1 MEAVASSLNL
11 VDVDSLLET
20 FFKEREQGII
30 TLHNI
35 HFKNGDQLSLRALKE
50 ELKEELRTG
59 IVTFINKGSPLE
71 EINDY
76 LFYIVNATCRK
87 LAKPVIK
94 HKAEYICPGC
104 VFLGKDYSALSHGR
118 VLYCDECESELKSET
133 DPKKV
138 CFFRTFYRHN
148 KNGYRCPDC
157 ERFIPHPLDNSTSVS
172 CPYFDCLFTGAVVD
186 LNKMH
191 HPTSK
196 SNPEKLILD
205 ASNGSFAMKDN
216 IQDQGAD
223 AYTRFELAE
232 ELQKK
237 VDSIREIIETQS
249 NNTAYSSSDSTVRHK
264 QAVYQAFANL
274 LERYPEDMV
283 DYVLNNTD
291 SHMGFQHKIFQE
303 YVSLLEGSLPFLVI
317 KNRKP
322 IKIDSLLDENLCLFD
337 GISVFDGIVNDKL
350 SIKNETKEF
359 YIGGRKA
366 AYTKPYYIGKLLNI
380 IKRDSKEPL
389 MQFVKEYS
397 FSRIR
402 MQGVKPGTLVTVT
415 HLRVPPHYQ
424 MGGMVYV
431 NRIRK
436 KIVERA
442 RATICTSQK

>member
-1 MEAVASSLNL
+1 MGAVANSLNL
-11 VDVDSLLET
+11 TDVDSLLES
-20 FFKEREQGII
+20 FLVEREQGII

-35 HFKNGDQLSLRALKE
+35 HFKNSDQLSLRALKE
-50 ELKEELRTG
+50 ELREELRTG
-59 IVTFINKGSPLE
+59 IVTFINKGFPLE

-87 LAKPVIK
+87 IAKPNIK
-94 HKAEYICPGC
+94 HKTEYICPGC
-104 VFLGKDYSALSHGR
+104 VFLDKDYSALSYSR
-118 VLYCDECESELKSET
+118 ILYCDECESELKSNEA

-138 CFFRTFYRHN
+138 HFFRTFYRHN

-157 ERFIPHPLDNSTSVS
+157 ERFIPHPLDNSVSVS
-172 CPYFDCLFTGAVVD
+172 CPYFDCLFTGQISD
-186 LNKMH
+186 LSKMH

-196 SNPEKLILD
+196 SNPEKLFLD
-205 ASNGSFAMKDN
+205 ASNGSFSMKDN
-216 IQDQGAD
+216 IQSQEMD
-223 AYTRFELAE
+223 AHTRLELAE

-237 VDSIREIIETQS
+237 VDAIKEIIETQS
-249 NNTAYSSSDSTVRHK
+249 NNTAYSSSDFTVRHK
-264 QAVYQAFANL
+264 QSVYQAFSNL
-274 LERYPEDMV
+274 LERHPEDMV
-283 DYVLNNTD
+283 DYLLNNTD

-303 YVSLLEGSLPFLVI
+303 YISLLEASLPFVII

-322 IKIDSLLDENLCLFD
+322 IKVDSLLDENLCLFD

-366 AYTKPYYIGKLLNI
+366 AYAKPYYIGKLLNVI
-380 IKRDSKEPL
+380 QRDTKEPL

-402 MQGVKPGTLVTVT
+402 MRDVKPGTLVTVT

-442 RATICTSQK
+442 RATIK

>member
-1 MEAVASSLNL
+1 MGAALNL
-11 VDVDSLLET
+11 VDVDSLLEQ
-20 FFKEREQGII
+20 FLQEREQGIS
-30 TLHNI
+30 TLHRI

-59 IVTFINKGSPLE
+59 IVTFINKGFPLD

-76 LFYIVNATCRK
+76 LFYIVNATCKK
-87 LAKPVIK
+87 LAKPNIK

-104 VFLGKDYSALSHGR
+104 VFLGKEYSVLSFNK
-118 VLYCDECESELKSET
+118 VLYCDECEVELKKHEN
-133 DPKKV
+133 DPKKAY
-138 CFFRTFYRHN
+138 FFRFFYRHN

-157 ERFIPHPLDNSTSVS
+157 ERFIPHPLDNSTTVS
-172 CPYFDCLFTGAVVD
+172 CPYFDCLFAGTVAD
-186 LNKMH
+186 LSKMH

-205 ASNGSFAMKDN
+205 ASNDGFSLKDN
-216 IQDQGAD
+216 LSSQDVD
-223 AYTRFELAE
+223 AHTQLEVAE

-237 VDSIREIIETQS
+237 VDAIKEIIETQS

-264 QAVYQAFANL
+264 QCVYQAFSNL
-274 LERYPEDMV
+274 LHRYPEDMV
-283 DYVLNNTD
+283 DYVMNNTD

-303 YVSLLEGSLPFLVI
+303 YISLLEASLPFIVL

-322 IKIDSLLDENLCLFD
+322 IKIDSLLDETLCLFD

-380 IKRDSKEPL
+380 IQRDTKDPL
-389 MQFVKEYS
+389 THLVKEYS

-402 MQGVKPGTLVTVT
+402 MRDVKPGTLVTVT

-424 MGGMVYV
+424 MGGMAYV

-442 RATICTSQK
+442 RATIK

>member
-1 MEAVASSLNL
+1 METSALNL
-11 VDVDSLLET
+11 ADVDFLLEQ
-20 FFKEREQGII
+20 FLQEREQGIN
-30 TLHNI
+30 TLHRI
-35 HFKNGDQLSLRALKE
+35 HFKDGDQLSLRALKE

-59 IVTFINKGSPLE
+59 IVTFINKGSPLD

-76 LFYIVNATCRK
+76 LFYIVNATCKK
-87 LAKPVIK
+87 LAKPTIK

-104 VFLGKDYSALSHGR
+104 VFLGKDYSVLSFNK
-118 VLYCDECESELKSET
+118 VLYCDECEAELKAHEN

-138 CFFRTFYRHN
+138 YFYRTFYRHN

-157 ERFIPHPLDNSTSVS
+157 ERFIPHPIDNAATVS
-172 CPYFDCLFTGAVVD
+172 CPYFDCLFTGQISD
-186 LNKMH
+186 LSKMH

-205 ASNGSFAMKDN
+205 VSNDGFSLKDN
-216 IQDQGAD
+216 LSSQDVDVHTQL
-223 AYTRFELAE
+223 EIAE

-237 VDSIREIIETQS
+237 VDAIKEIIETQS
-249 NNTAYSSSDSTVRHK
+249 NNTAYSSSDFTVRHK
-264 QAVYQAFANL
+264 QCVYQAFQNL
-274 LERYPEDMV
+274 LQRHPEDMV
-283 DYVLNNTD
+283 DYVLNNTE

-303 YVSLLEGSLPFLVI
+303 YISLLENSLPFIVF

-366 AYTKPYYIGKLLNI
+366 AYAKPYYIGKLLNI
-380 IKRDSKEPL
+380 IRRDTKESL
-389 MQFVKEYS
+389 THLVKEYS

-402 MQGVKPGTLVTVT
+402 MRDVKPGTLVTVT

-442 RATICTSQK
+442 RATIK